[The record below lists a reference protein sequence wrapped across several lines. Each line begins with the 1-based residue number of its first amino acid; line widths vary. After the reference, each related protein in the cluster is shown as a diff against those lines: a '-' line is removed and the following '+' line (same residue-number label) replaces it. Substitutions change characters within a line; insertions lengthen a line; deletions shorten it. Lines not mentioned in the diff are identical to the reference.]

1 MGRQVIPRGKSR
13 PIKLSEEVD
22 GRMEELCA
30 HLGITCNSYMM
41 NVLGKAISDDYM
53 RIQQQQLMLQHAN
66 SGQQVL
72 LELFEKMTAHI
83 DQEIE
88 DK

>member
-22 GRMEELCA
+22 ERMEELCA

-53 RIQQQQLMLQHAN
+53 RIQQQQLMMQQAH
-66 SGQQVL
+66 SGQEVL
-72 LELFEKMTAHI
+72 LQLFDKMTQTI
-83 DQEIE
+83 ENQEK